1 MLLDFFWD
9 TLGNLLSFFTFGFEP
24 LFTFLGILVSIFQ
37 LVNLPTEFAVD
48 TRVLYDRYDYVI
60 VGGGSAGCV
69 LANRLS
75 ADPTK
80 TVLLI
85 EAGGMEDAFA
95 QVPLFAPLLIGDKF
109 DWKYLPE
116 PQENACLSMKDQ
128 RCPWARGKAMG
139 GSSAV
144 NFMFYV
150 RGNRRDYDNWRDEF
164 GANGWSYDHVL
175 PHFKNIETSRVPDH
189 DESYRGTT
197 GETPVVYANSHTRL
211 SEAFLEA
218 CKENGYPIIDYNGR
232 SQAGCSRLQ
241 ANMLNG
247 ERCSASKSFITPILH
262 RRNLHI
268 SVHSHA
274 TKVLFDRKRAFGI
287 RFGNKRKV
295 YEVNA
300 TREVL
305 ISAGAVASPQLLLLS
320 GIGPR
325 RDLEKLQIPVIR
337 DLPVGENLQD
347 HMHVDGIV
355 GTLRRPTGLN
365 LFRLSTVTDYAYKR
379 SGPLSIPASIE
390 ALAFVSTSFVNE
402 SLEFPDAEIALQ
414 SLPSSALPLECYFAS
429 MGLRKD
435 VYNQYYLPNRGRHGF
450 ALAPV
455 MNRPKSRGYVKLRT
469 TDPFDKPIIDPKY
482 LTHPDDVKA
491 AVEGVKIALRLMKS
505 DAMRA
510 VGAKPWNIPFK
521 WCLSE
526 GSVWSDPYLTCLV
539 RHLAHT
545 TWHACCT
552 CPMGMD
558 ERAVL
563 NPDLR
568 VRGVKNLRVVDA
580 SVMPTIVSGNLNAPT
595 MMIADKAATMIIQD
609 NL

>member
-37 LVNLPTEFAVD
+37 LVNLPTDFAVD
-48 TRVLYDRYDYVI
+48 TRVLHDRYDYVI

-75 ADPTK
+75 ADPTR

-116 PQENACLSMKDQ
+116 QQENACLSMKDQ

-139 GSSAV
+139 GSSAI

-150 RGNRRDYDNWRDEF
+150 RGNRRDYDIWRDKF
-164 GANGWSYDHVL
+164 GAYGWSYDDVL

-274 TKVLFDRKRAFGI
+274 TKVLFDGKRAFGI
-287 RFGNKRKV
+287 RFANKRKV

-325 RDLEKLQIPVIR
+325 HDLEKLQPFPRHVVWEVKEVVLMR
-337 DLPVGENLQD
+337 D
-347 HMHVDGIV
+347 
-355 GTLRRPTGLN
+355 
-365 LFRLSTVTDYAYKR
+365 
-379 SGPLSIPASIE
+379 
-390 ALAFVSTSFVNE
+390 
-402 SLEFPDAEIALQ
+402 
-414 SLPSSALPLECYFAS
+414 
-429 MGLRKD
+429 
-435 VYNQYYLPNRGRHGF
+435 
-450 ALAPV
+450 
-455 MNRPKSRGYVKLRT
+455 
-469 TDPFDKPIIDPKY
+469 
-482 LTHPDDVKA
+482 
-491 AVEGVKIALRLMKS
+491 
-505 DAMRA
+505 
-510 VGAKPWNIPFK
+510 
-521 WCLSE
+521 
-526 GSVWSDPYLTCLV
+526 
-539 RHLAHT
+539 
-545 TWHACCT
+545 HA
-552 CPMGMD
+552 
-558 ERAVL
+558 
-563 NPDLR
+563 
-568 VRGVKNLRVVDA
+568 
-580 SVMPTIVSGNLNAPT
+580 IVSRR
-595 MMIADKAATMIIQD
+595 
-609 NL
+609 

>member
-1 MLLDFFWD
+1 
-9 TLGNLLSFFTFGFEP
+9 
-24 LFTFLGILVSIFQ
+24 
-37 LVNLPTEFAVD
+37 
-48 TRVLYDRYDYVI
+48 
-60 VGGGSAGCV
+60 
-69 LANRLS
+69 
-75 ADPTK
+75 
-80 TVLLI
+80 
-85 EAGGMEDAFA
+85 MEDAFA

-116 PQENACLSMKDQ
+116 QQENACLSMKDQ

-139 GSSAV
+139 GSSAI

-150 RGNRRDYDNWRDEF
+150 RGNRRDYDIWRDKF
-164 GANGWSYDHVL
+164 GAYGWSYDDVL

-189 DESYRGTT
+189 DG
-197 GETPVVYANSHTRL
+197 
-211 SEAFLEA
+211 
-218 CKENGYPIIDYNGR
+218 
-232 SQAGCSRLQ
+232 Q
-241 ANMLNG
+241 
-247 ERCSASKSFITPILH
+247 
-262 RRNLHI
+262 
-268 SVHSHA
+268 
-274 TKVLFDRKRAFGI
+274 VLFDGKRAFGI
-287 RFGNKRKV
+287 RFANKRKV

-325 RDLEKLQIPVIR
+325 HDLEKLQIPVIR

-435 VYNQYYLPNRGRHGF
+435 AFVSPLLKTTPLNRSWEARLTELNMGSQLATNDLARQANVYNQYYLPNRGRHGF

-558 ERAVL
+558 EKAVL
-563 NPDLR
+563 DPDLR

-595 MMIADKAATMIIQD
+595 MMIADKAAAMIIQD

>member
-1 MLLDFFWD
+1 
-9 TLGNLLSFFTFGFEP
+9 
-24 LFTFLGILVSIFQ
+24 
-37 LVNLPTEFAVD
+37 
-48 TRVLYDRYDYVI
+48 
-60 VGGGSAGCV
+60 
-69 LANRLS
+69 
-75 ADPTK
+75 
-80 TVLLI
+80 
-85 EAGGMEDAFA
+85 
-95 QVPLFAPLLIGDKF
+95 
-109 DWKYLPE
+109 
-116 PQENACLSMKDQ
+116 
-128 RCPWARGKAMG
+128 MG
-139 GSSAV
+139 
-144 NFMFYV
+144 
-150 RGNRRDYDNWRDEF
+150 
-164 GANGWSYDHVL
+164 
-175 PHFKNIETSRVPDH
+175 
-189 DESYRGTT
+189 
-197 GETPVVYANSHTRL
+197 
-211 SEAFLEA
+211 
-218 CKENGYPIIDYNGR
+218 
-232 SQAGCSRLQ
+232 
-241 ANMLNG
+241 
-247 ERCSASKSFITPILH
+247 
-262 RRNLHI
+262 
-268 SVHSHA
+268 
-274 TKVLFDRKRAFGI
+274 
-287 RFGNKRKV
+287 
-295 YEVNA
+295 
-300 TREVL
+300 
-305 ISAGAVASPQLLLLS
+305 
-320 GIGPR
+320 
-325 RDLEKLQIPVIR
+325 QIPVIR

-558 ERAVL
+558 EKAVL
-563 NPDLR
+563 DPDLR

-595 MMIADKAATMIIQD
+595 MMIADKAAAMIIQD